1 MKILFR
7 NSWKSIKRLSS
18 SKLPHP
24 LMIKAILFDFIG
36 TTVKEADPDVFTR
49 CFMKAFAD
57 NAIPITPAAFAKER
71 GKDKKTMI
79 GNILADLQL
88 PLSNLEAIY
97 DSFKNNI
104 SENVGLFCEND
115 GLAEI
120 LYWLHEKKIKTGIGS
135 GLERD
140 VFDRICQHL
149 QWDHSRF
156 DYTGLGPETGRCRPY
171 PDMIFDF
178 MKKMNITDPGEIL
191 KVGDTVADMEEGKN
205 AGVKTAVILS
215 GTQAKQI
222 LLDANPDFVLT
233 SLADL
238 RSII

>member
-1 MKILFR
+1 
-7 NSWKSIKRLSS
+7 
-18 SKLPHP
+18 
-24 LMIKAILFDFIG
+24 MIKAILFDFIG

-57 NAIPITPAAFAKER
+57 NDIPITGSAFARER

-97 DSFKNNI
+97 ASFTNNI
-104 SENVGLFCEND
+104 TQNVGLFCEND
-115 GLAEI
+115 GLGE
-120 LYWLHEKKIKTGIGS
+120 LLSWLKAKKIKTGIGS

-149 QWDHSRF
+149 KWDHSRF

-171 PDMIFDF
+171 PDLIFDF
-178 MKKMNITDPGEIL
+178 MKKMNSTDPGEIL
-191 KVGDTVADMEEGKN
+191 KVGDTVADIEEGKN

-215 GTQAKQI
+215 GTQSKEI
-222 LLDANPDFVLT
+222 LLTAGPDFVLT

-238 RSII
+238 KSIC